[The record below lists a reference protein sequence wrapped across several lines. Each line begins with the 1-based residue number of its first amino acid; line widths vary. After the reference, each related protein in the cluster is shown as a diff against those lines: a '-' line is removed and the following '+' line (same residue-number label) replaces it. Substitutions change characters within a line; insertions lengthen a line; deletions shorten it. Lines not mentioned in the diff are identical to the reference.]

1 MNQKPDSNDIKQQV
15 RRHVSIFIA
24 LIIFTFITV
33 GASYVH
39 IESTKATVAFALA
52 VSLVEAFLVAG
63 FMMHL
68 LGEKK
73 TILVILVAT
82 VFFFAA
88 LMYLVVWTT
97 QPGNRLHFH

>member
-1 MNQKPDSNDIKQQV
+1 MNQKPDTNEVRQQV
-15 RRHVSIFIA
+15 RRHVAIFVA

-68 LGEKK
+68 YGEKK
-73 TILVILVAT
+73 TIHVILVAT
-82 VFFFAA
+82 IFFFAA
-88 LMYLVVWTT
+88 LMYLVVWAT
-97 QPGNRLHFH
+97 QPGNRLHLH